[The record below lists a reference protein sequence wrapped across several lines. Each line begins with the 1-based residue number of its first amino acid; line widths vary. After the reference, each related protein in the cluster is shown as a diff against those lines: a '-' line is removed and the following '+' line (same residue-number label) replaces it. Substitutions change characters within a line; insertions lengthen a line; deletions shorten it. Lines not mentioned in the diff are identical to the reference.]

1 MSWQQNLL
9 IYLPNVLKA
18 AKNSCLA
25 PLVIKLLAGMGTCKK
40 FPLFGEQEEQDRKF
54 EDITQA
60 DVTRVSRDS
69 CGSKCSKLANDNRK
83 RGGGVSIIGQKVKN
97 TGLEEKGEEESS
109 DASDEGGAEVD
120 EDDEEAADMAIVAAL
135 GRDSVRS
142 CGEGDVEDGR
152 SGGEAPTI
160 ASTGDAERLAASAN
174 LISTFQGAMESLKG
188 VGAQKAVAN
197 LSNEIRKEH
206 RRMRAIGRD
215 DPNVLLALA
224 QQRDA
229 ENARAREQ
237 RWRLEEEKK
246 RLLTAAEINKQVKDA
261 NDQLRKRKQDLM
273 LAEST
278 LETKWAIKTFSLEDL
293 GHGRSRGGGLAAQ
306 KRRFEVL
313 DRLGRLGQGLSPP
326 QRNDFRWWKE
336 AWDAKMLEDHGDKWP
351 EVFAGRVQKI
361 LDDHETGVGNA
372 FSLFVHDETRRC
384 FDAAPAL
391 RVP

>member
-1 MSWQQNLL
+1 
-9 IYLPNVLKA
+9 
-18 AKNSCLA
+18 
-25 PLVIKLLAGMGTCKK
+25 
-40 FPLFGEQEEQDRKF
+40 
-54 EDITQA
+54 
-60 DVTRVSRDS
+60 
-69 CGSKCSKLANDNRK
+69 
-83 RGGGVSIIGQKVKN
+83 
-97 TGLEEKGEEESS
+97 
-109 DASDEGGAEVD
+109 
-120 EDDEEAADMAIVAAL
+120 
-135 GRDSVRS
+135 
-142 CGEGDVEDGR
+142 
-152 SGGEAPTI
+152 
-160 ASTGDAERLAASAN
+160 
-174 LISTFQGAMESLKG
+174 
-188 VGAQKAVAN
+188 
-197 LSNEIRKEH
+197 
-206 RRMRAIGRD
+206 MRAIGRD

-293 GHGRSRGGGLAAQ
+293 GHGLRRGGGVAAQ

-336 AWDAKMLEDHGDKWP
+336 AWDAKMLEHHGDKWP
-351 EVFAGRVQKI
+351 EVFAGWVQRI
-361 LDDHETGVGNA
+361 LDDHETGMGNA
-372 FSLFVHDETRRC
+372 FSLFVHAETRRC
-384 FDAAPAL
+384 FDTAPAL